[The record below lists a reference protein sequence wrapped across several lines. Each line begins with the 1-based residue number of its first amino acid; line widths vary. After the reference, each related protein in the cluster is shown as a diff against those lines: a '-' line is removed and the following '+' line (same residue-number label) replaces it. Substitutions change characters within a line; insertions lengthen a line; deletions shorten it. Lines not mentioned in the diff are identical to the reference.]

1 MLGAYTYNKIIRK
14 CVIGFGTLFNNIE
27 CRKENKDGS
36 VYSRMK
42 VPLAYGPRQKFLARL
57 EQQADL
63 NQKVAITV
71 PRLSFEM
78 TGISYDSSRKLA
90 PTTLTLK
97 ADTNNAVKKQFTPV
111 PYNIDFELNV
121 ISKTNDES
129 LEIMEQIL
137 PVFQPSFQM
146 TIKLVD
152 DMNDFRDVPIILNSV
167 SYSDDYEGT
176 FDDRKITLITMQFTV
191 KAYIFGPVGTA
202 APIKKAKAD
211 IYTTMPS
218 STSTRQVAYQVTP
231 KALTDKDKD
240 GTTELSS
247 AITARNL
254 TIEVADYSSI
264 PTQSYIEVGNEV
276 MYVKSK
282 TSPNKLSVRRAQNG
296 TTAAAAAAA
305 TPVDIIDS
313 VDDALLTSGDDF
325 GFSEMTSV
333 YE

>member
-27 CRKENKDGS
+27 CRKEKTDGTI
-36 VYSRMK
+36 YSRLK

-71 PRLSFEM
+71 PRLSSEM
-78 TGISYDSSRKLA
+78 TGISYDSARKLA
-90 PTTLTLK
+90 PITMNLQTGDK
-97 ADTNNAVKKQFTPV
+97 DTVRRQYTPV

-129 LEIMEQIL
+129 LEILEQIV
-137 PVFQPSFQM
+137 PIFQPSYQM

-152 DMNDFRDVPIILNSV
+152 EMKDYRDIPIILNSIN
-167 SYSDDYEGT
+167 YSDDYEGS
-176 FDDRKITLITMQFTV
+176 FDDRKITLVTMSFTC
-191 KAYIFGPVGTA
+191 KTYIFGPVGTQG
-202 APIKKAKAD
+202 PIKKAKAD

-218 STSTRQVAYQVTP
+218 ATATRQVEYQVTP
-231 KALTDKDKD
+231 KALTDKNKD
-240 GTTELSS
+240 GTTELAG

-254 TIEVADYSSI
+254 SVEVVDYSDI
-264 PTQSYIEVGNEV
+264 PTQSYIEIGNEV

-296 TTAAAAAAA
+296 TTAAAAVSG
-305 TPVDIIDS
+305 TPVDLIDAT
-313 VDDALLTSGDDF
+313 DDALLTSGDDF
-325 GFSEMTSV
+325 GFSESTSY

>member
-1 MLGAYTYNKIIRK
+1 MLGTYTYNKIIRK

-27 CRKENKDGS
+27 VRKEKADGS

-42 VPLAYGPRQKFLARL
+42 VPLAYGSRQKFLARL

-152 DMNDFRDVPIILNSV
+152 DMNDFRDIPIILNSV

-231 KALTDKDKD
+231 KALTDKNKD
-240 GTTELSS
+240 GTTELAG

-254 TIEVADYSSI
+254 TIEVADYSNI

-296 TTAAAAAAA
+296 TTAAASAAA
-305 TPVDIIDS
+305 TPVDLIDS

-325 GFSEMTSV
+325 GFSEMTSI

>member
-78 TGISYDSSRKLA
+78 TGISYDSARKLA
-90 PTTLTLK
+90 PTTLTVK
-97 ADTNNAVKKQFTPV
+97 GDSANAVKKQFTPV

-121 ISKTNDES
+121 ISKTNDEA
-129 LEIMEQIL
+129 LEILEQVL
-137 PVFQPSFQM
+137 PVFQPSYQI
-146 TIKLVD
+146 TIKMVD
-152 DMNDFRDVPIILNSV
+152 DMNDYRDLPIVLNSIN
-167 SYSDDYEGT
+167 YSDDYEGT
-176 FDDRKITLITMQFTV
+176 FDDKKITLVTLSFTV
-191 KAYIFGPVGTA
+191 KAYIFGPVGTQK
-202 APIKKAKAD
+202 PIKKAKAD

-218 STSTRQVAYQVTP
+218 DTATRQVAYQVEP
-231 KALTDKDKD
+231 KALTDKNQD
-240 GTTELSS
+240 GSAELAG

-254 TIEVADYSSI
+254 TIELVDYSNI

-305 TPVDIIDS
+305 TPVDLIDS
-313 VDDALLTSGDDF
+313 VDDSLLTSGDDF
-325 GFSEMTSV
+325 GFSEMTSI

>member
-1 MLGAYTYNKIIRK
+1 
-14 CVIGFGTLFNNIE
+14 
-27 CRKENKDGS
+27 
-36 VYSRMK
+36 
-42 VPLAYGPRQKFLARL
+42 
-57 EQQADL
+57 
-63 NQKVAITV
+63 
-71 PRLSFEM
+71 
-78 TGISYDSSRKLA
+78 
-90 PTTLTLK
+90 
-97 ADTNNAVKKQFTPV
+97 
-111 PYNIDFELNV
+111 
-121 ISKTNDES
+121 
-129 LEIMEQIL
+129 MEQIL

>member
-27 CRKENKDGS
+27 VRKEKKDGS

-78 TGISYDSSRKLA
+78 TGIEYDSSRKLA
-90 PTTLTLK
+90 PTTLTLRPDG
-97 ADTNNAVKKQFTPV
+97 ADAIKKQMTPV
-111 PYNIDFELNV
+111 PYNINFELNV
-121 ISKTNDES
+121 ISKTNDEA
-129 LEIMEQIL
+129 LEILEQIV
-137 PVFQPSFQM
+137 PVFQPSYQM

-152 DMNDFRDVPIILNSV
+152 DMADYRDIPIVLNSIT
-167 SYSDDYEGT
+167 YSDDYEGS
-176 FDDRKITLITMQFTV
+176 FDDKKITLITMNYTV
-191 KAYIFGPVGTA
+191 KSYIFGPVGTA
-202 APIKKAKAD
+202 GPIKKAKVD
-211 IYTTMPS
+211 YHTDVDL
-218 STSTRQVAYQVTP
+218 TSARQVQYQVTP
-231 KALTDKDKD
+231 KALTDKNKD
-240 GTTELSS
+240 GTTELAG
-247 AITARNL
+247 AITTRNL
-254 TIEVADYSSI
+254 TVEVLDYSNI
-264 PTQSYIEVGNEV
+264 PTQSYIEIGNEV

-296 TTAAAAAAA
+296 TIAASATSG
-305 TPVDIIDS
+305 TPVDLVDS
-313 VDDALLTSGDDF
+313 ADDALLTAGDDF
-325 GFSEMTSV
+325 GFSEMTST

>member
-36 VYSRMK
+36 IYSRMK

-78 TGISYDSSRKLA
+78 TGISYDSARKLA
-90 PTTLTLK
+90 PTTLTVK
-97 ADTNNAVKKQFTPV
+97 AKDASSVKKQFTPV
-111 PYNIDFELNV
+111 PYSIDFELNV
-121 ISKTNDES
+121 ISKTNDEA
-129 LEIMEQIL
+129 LEILEQIL
-137 PVFQPSFQM
+137 PVFQPSYQI
-146 TIKLVD
+146 TIKMVD
-152 DMNDFRDVPIILNSV
+152 DMNDYRDLPIILNSIN
-167 SYSDDYEGT
+167 YSDDYEGS
-176 FDDRKITLITMQFTV
+176 FDDKKITLVTLSFTV
-191 KAYIFGPVGTA
+191 KAYIFGPVGTQG
-202 APIKKAKAD
+202 PIKKAKAD

-218 STSTRQVAYQVTP
+218 DTATRQVAYQVVP
-231 KALTDKDKD
+231 KALTDKNKD
-240 GTTELSS
+240 GSAELAG

-254 TIEVADYSSI
+254 TIELVDYSNI

-296 TTAAAAAAA
+296 TTAAAAAAGTPIDLVDA
-305 TPVDIIDS
+305 T
-313 VDDALLTSGDDF
+313 DDALLTGVDDF
-325 GFSEMTSV
+325 GFSETVSY

>member
-1 MLGAYTYNKIIRK
+1 MLGTYTYNKIIRK

-27 CRKENKDGS
+27 VRKENKDGS

-63 NQKVAITV
+63 HQKVAITV

>member
-1 MLGAYTYNKIIRK
+1 
-14 CVIGFGTLFNNIE
+14 
-27 CRKENKDGS
+27 
-36 VYSRMK
+36 
-42 VPLAYGPRQKFLARL
+42 
-57 EQQADL
+57 
-63 NQKVAITV
+63 
-71 PRLSFEM
+71 M
-78 TGISYDSSRKLA
+78 TGISYDSARKLA

-152 DMNDFRDVPIILNSV
+152 SMNDFRDVPIILNSV

-218 STSTRQVAYQVTP
+218 ATATRQVEYQVTP
-231 KALTDKDKD
+231 KALTDKNKD
-240 GTTELSS
+240 GTTELSG
-247 AITARNL
+247 AITARN
-254 TIEVADYSSI
+254 VC
-264 PTQSYIEVGNEV
+264 
-276 MYVKSK
+276 
-282 TSPNKLSVRRAQNG
+282 
-296 TTAAAAAAA
+296 
-305 TPVDIIDS
+305 
-313 VDDALLTSGDDF
+313 
-325 GFSEMTSV
+325 
-333 YE
+333 

>member
-231 KALTDKDKD
+231 KALTDKNKD
-240 GTTELSS
+240 GTTELAG

-254 TIEVADYSSI
+254 TIEVADYSNI

-296 TTAAAAAAA
+296 TTAAASAAA
-305 TPVDIIDS
+305 TPVDLIDS

-325 GFSEMTSV
+325 GFSEMTSI

>member
-97 ADTNNAVKKQFTPV
+97 ANTANAVKKQFTPV
-111 PYNIDFELNV
+111 PYNIDFELNI
-121 ISKTNDES
+121 ISKTNDEA
-129 LEIMEQIL
+129 LEITEQIV
-137 PVFQPSFQM
+137 PIFQPSYQM

-152 DMNDFRDVPIILNSV
+152 DMADFRDVPIILNSIN
-167 SYSDDYEGT
+167 YSDDYEGS
-176 FDDRKITLITMQFTV
+176 FDEKKITLITMQFTV
-191 KAYIFGPVGTA
+191 KAYIFGPVGSS
-202 APIKKAKAD
+202 APIKKAKVD
-211 IYTTMPS
+211 MYTDMKDVAT
-218 STSTRQVAYQVTP
+218 TRQVAYQVQP
-231 KALTDKDKD
+231 RALTDQNQD
-240 GTTELSS
+240 GTTELAS
-247 AITARNL
+247 AINARNL
-254 TIEVADYSSI
+254 TIEVNDYVDI
-264 PTQSYIEVGNEV
+264 PTQSYIEIGNEV

-282 TSPNKLSVRRAQNG
+282 TSPNKLAVRRAQNG
-296 TTAAAAAAA
+296 TKAAAATAG
-305 TPVDIIDS
+305 TPVDIIN
-313 VDDALLTSGDDF
+313 VDDDNLLTGGDDF
-325 GFSEMTSV
+325 GFSETVSY

>member
-1 MLGAYTYNKIIRK
+1 MLGSYTYNKIIRK

-97 ADTNNAVKKQFTPV
+97 ANTANAVKKQFTPV

-121 ISKTNDES
+121 ISKTNDEA
-129 LEIMEQIL
+129 LEITEQIL
-137 PVFQPSFQM
+137 PLFQPSYQM
-146 TIKLVD
+146 SIKLVD
-152 DMNDFRDVPIILNSV
+152 SMEEFRDIPIILNSV
-167 SYSDDYEGT
+167 SYSDDYEGS
-176 FDDRKITLITMQFTV
+176 FDDKKITLITMQFTC
-191 KAYIFGPVGTA
+191 KSYIYGPVGTQ
-202 APIKKAKAD
+202 APIKKAKVD
-211 IYTTMPS
+211 YHTEVDL
-218 STSTRQVAYQVTP
+218 TSTRQVSYQVVP

-240 GTTELSS
+240 GTTELAS
-247 AITARNL
+247 AINTRNL
-254 TIEVADYSSI
+254 TIEVVDFTNI
-264 PTQSYIEVGNEV
+264 PTQSFIEIGNEV

-296 TTAAAAAAA
+296 TKAASANAS
-305 TPVDIIDS
+305 TPVD
-313 VDDALLTSGDDF
+313 VLNAADDALLTSGDDF
-325 GFSEMTSV
+325 GFSETTSY

>member
-27 CRKENKDGS
+27 VRKEKSDGS

-78 TGISYDSSRKLA
+78 TGISYDAGRKLA

-97 ADTNNAVKKQFTPV
+97 ANTKDAVKKQFTPV
-111 PYNIDFELNV
+111 PYNIDFELNI
-121 ISKTNDES
+121 ISKTNDEA
-129 LEIMEQIL
+129 LEITEQIV
-137 PVFQPSFQM
+137 PVFQPSYQM

-152 DMNDFRDVPIILNSV
+152 EMNEYRDIPIVLNSI
-167 SYSDDYEGT
+167 SYSDDYEGS
-176 FDDRKITLITMQFTV
+176 FDDKKITLITMQFTV
-191 KAYIFGPVGTA
+191 KSYIFGPVGTQG
-202 APIKKAKAD
+202 PIKKAKVD
-211 IYTTMPS
+211 TTLDVDL
-218 STSTRQVAYQVTP
+218 TKTRQIAYQVVP
-231 KALTDKDKD
+231 KAKTDKDQD
-240 GTTELSS
+240 GTTELAG

-254 TIEVADYSSI
+254 VIEVQDYSNI
-264 PTQSYIEVGNEV
+264 PTQSYIEIGNEV
-276 MYVKSK
+276 FYVKSK
-282 TSPNKLSVRRAQNG
+282 TSPNKLTVRRAQNG
-296 TTAAAAAAA
+296 TTASAAAAGTKVDLIDAA
-305 TPVDIIDS
+305 
-313 VDDALLTSGDDF
+313 DDALLTSDDDF
-325 GFSEMTSV
+325 GFGETIAY

>member
-90 PTTLTLK
+90 PITMNTK
-97 ADTNNAVKKQFTPV
+97 SGDKDTIRKQFTPV

-129 LEIMEQIL
+129 LEILEQIV
-137 PVFQPSFQM
+137 PVFQPSYQM
-146 TIKLVD
+146 TIKLIEEMKD
-152 DMNDFRDVPIILNSV
+152 YRDIPIILNSI
-167 SYSDDYEGT
+167 SYSDDYEGS
-176 FDDRKITLITMQFTV
+176 FDDRKITLVTMQFTC
-191 KAYIFGPVGTA
+191 KTYIFGPVGTQG
-202 APIKKAKAD
+202 PIKKAKAD
-211 IYTTMPS
+211 IYTNMPS
-218 STSTRQVAYQVTP
+218 AATTRQVEYQVTP
-231 KALTDKDKD
+231 RALTDKNKD
-240 GTTELSS
+240 GTTELAG

-254 TIEVADYSSI
+254 TVEVVDYSNI

-296 TTAAAAAAA
+296 TTAASASSG
-305 TPVDIIDS
+305 TPVDLIDAA
-313 VDDALLTSGDDF
+313 DDALLTSGDDF
-325 GFSEMTSV
+325 GFSESV
-333 YE
+333 SYYE

>member
-1 MLGAYTYNKIIRK
+1 MLGTYTYNKIIRK

-27 CRKENKDGS
+27 CRKENKDGT

-78 TGISYDSSRKLA
+78 TGIEYDGSRKLA

-97 ADTNNAVKKQFTPV
+97 SDTKDAVKKQFTPV
-111 PYNIDFELNV
+111 PYNIGFELNI
-121 ISKTNDES
+121 ISKTNDEA
-129 LEIMEQIL
+129 LEITEQIV
-137 PVFQPSFQM
+137 PIFQPSYNM

-152 DMNDFRDVPIILNSV
+152 GMSEYRDVPIILNNI
-167 SYSDDYEGT
+167 SYSDDYEGS
-176 FDDRKITLITMQFTV
+176 FDDKKITLITMQFTV
-191 KAYIFGPVGTA
+191 KSYIFGPVGTA
-202 APIKKAKAD
+202 GPIKKAKAD

-218 STSTRQVAYQVTP
+218 TTATRQVEYQVTP

-240 GTTELSS
+240 GTTELAG

-254 TIEVADYSSI
+254 TIEVQDNSNI
-264 PTQSYIEVGNEV
+264 PTQSYIEIGNEV
-276 MYVKSK
+276 FYVKSK

-296 TTAAAAAAA
+296 TTAAAAAAGSK
-305 TPVDIIDS
+305 VDLIDAA
-313 VDDALLTSGDDF
+313 DDALLTSGDDF

>member
-218 STSTRQVAYQVTP
+218 STATRQVAYQVTP

>member
-97 ADTNNAVKKQFTPV
+97 ANTANAVKKQFTPV

-121 ISKTNDES
+121 ISKTNDEA
-129 LEIMEQIL
+129 LEITEQIV
-137 PVFQPSFQM
+137 PIFQPSYQM
-146 TIKLVD
+146 TLKLVE
-152 DMNDFRDVPIILNSV
+152 DMQDFRDVPIILNSIN
-167 SYSDDYEGT
+167 YSDDYEGS
-176 FDDRKITLITMQFTV
+176 FDEKKITLITMNFTV
-191 KAYIFGPVGTA
+191 KAYIFGHVGTQ

-211 IYTTMPS
+211 IYTEMKDVAT
-218 STSTRQVAYQVTP
+218 TRQVAYQVQP
-231 KALTDKDKD
+231 RALTDQNKD
-240 GTTELSS
+240 GTTELAS
-247 AITARNL
+247 AINARNL
-254 TIEVADYSSI
+254 TIEVVDYVDI
-264 PTQSYIEVGNEV
+264 PTQSYIEIGNEV

-282 TSPNKLSVRRAQNG
+282 TSPNKLAVRRAQNG
-296 TTAAAAAAA
+296 TKAAAAASG
-305 TPVDIIDS
+305 TPVDIIN
-313 VDDALLTSGDDF
+313 VDDDNLLTGGDDF
-325 GFSEMTSV
+325 GFSETVSY

>member
-90 PTTLTLK
+90 PTTLTLQ
-97 ADTNNAVKKQFTPV
+97 ANTANAVKKQFTPV
-111 PYNIDFELNV
+111 PYNLDFELNV
-121 ISKTNDES
+121 ISKTNDEA
-129 LEIMEQIL
+129 LEITEQIL
-137 PVFQPSFQM
+137 PIFQPSYQI
-146 TIKLVD
+146 TIKMVD
-152 DMNDFRDVPIILNSV
+152 DMQDFRDVPIVLNSIN
-167 SYSDDYEGT
+167 YSDDYEGS
-176 FDDRKITLITMQFTV
+176 FDEKKITLITMSFTV
-191 KAYIFGPVGTA
+191 KAYIFGPVGTQ

-218 STSTRQVAYQVTP
+218 ATATRQVEYQVTP
-231 KALTDKDKD
+231 RALTDQNQD
-240 GTTELSS
+240 GTTELAG
-247 AITARNL
+247 AITAKNL
-254 TIEVADYSSI
+254 TIEVVDFVNI
-264 PTQSYIEVGNEV
+264 PTQSYIEIGNEV
-276 MYVKSK
+276 LYVKSK

-296 TTAAAAAAA
+296 TKASAATAG
-305 TPVDIIDS
+305 TPVDLVD
-313 VDDALLTSGDDF
+313 VQDDALLTGGDDF
-325 GFSEMTSV
+325 GFSETVSY

>member
-1 MLGAYTYNKIIRK
+1 MLGTYTYHKIIRK

-27 CRKENKDGS
+27 VRKENKDGS

>member
-1 MLGAYTYNKIIRK
+1 MLGSYTYNKILRK
-14 CVIGFGTLFNNIE
+14 CVIGFGTLFNGIE

-78 TGISYDSSRKLA
+78 TGISYDSARKLA
-90 PTTLTLK
+90 PITMNLQTGDK
-97 ADTNNAVKKQFTPV
+97 DTVRRQYTPV

-129 LEIMEQIL
+129 LEILEQIV
-137 PVFQPSFQM
+137 PIFQPSYQM

-152 DMNDFRDVPIILNSV
+152 EMKDYRDIPIILNSIN
-167 SYSDDYEGT
+167 YSDDYEGS
-176 FDDRKITLITMQFTV
+176 FDDRKITLVTMSFTC
-191 KAYIFGPVGTA
+191 KTYIFGPVGTQG
-202 APIKKAKAD
+202 PIKKAKAD

-218 STSTRQVAYQVTP
+218 ATATRQVEYQVTP
-231 KALTDKDKD
+231 KALTDKNKD
-240 GTTELSS
+240 GTTELAG

-254 TIEVADYSSI
+254 SVEVVDYSDI
-264 PTQSYIEVGNEV
+264 PTQSYIEIGNEV

-296 TTAAAAAAA
+296 TTAAAAVSG
-305 TPVDIIDS
+305 TPVDLIDAT
-313 VDDALLTSGDDF
+313 DDALLTSGDDF
-325 GFSEMTSV
+325 GFSESTSY

>member
-1 MLGAYTYNKIIRK
+1 MLGTYTYNKIIRK

-27 CRKENKDGS
+27 VRKENKDGS

-282 TSPNKLSVRRAQNG
+282 TSPNNLSVRRALNG

>member
-27 CRKENKDGS
+27 CRKEKTDGTI
-36 VYSRMK
+36 YSRLK

-78 TGISYDSSRKLA
+78 TGISYDSARKLA
-90 PTTLTLK
+90 PITMNLQTGDK
-97 ADTNNAVKKQFTPV
+97 DTVRRQYTPV

-129 LEIMEQIL
+129 LEILEQIV
-137 PVFQPSFQM
+137 PIFQPSYQM

-152 DMNDFRDVPIILNSV
+152 EMKDYRDIPIILNSIN
-167 SYSDDYEGT
+167 YSDDYEGS
-176 FDDRKITLITMQFTV
+176 FDDRKITLVTMSFTC
-191 KAYIFGPVGTA
+191 KTYIFGPVGTQG
-202 APIKKAKAD
+202 PIKKAKAD

-218 STSTRQVAYQVTP
+218 ATATRQVEYQVTP
-231 KALTDKDKD
+231 KALTDKNKD
-240 GTTELSS
+240 GTTELAG

-254 TIEVADYSSI
+254 SVEVVDYSDI
-264 PTQSYIEVGNEV
+264 PTQSYIEIGNEV

-296 TTAAAAAAA
+296 TTAAAAVSG
-305 TPVDIIDS
+305 TPVDLIDAT
-313 VDDALLTSGDDF
+313 DDALLTSGDDF
-325 GFSEMTSV
+325 GFSESTSY

>member
-1 MLGAYTYNKIIRK
+1 MLGTYTYNKIIRK

-27 CRKENKDGS
+27 VRKENKDGS

-305 TPVDIIDS
+305 TPVDIIDC

>member
-1 MLGAYTYNKIIRK
+1 MLGTYTYNKILRR

-78 TGISYDSSRKLA
+78 TGISYDSARKLA

-97 ADTNNAVKKQFTPV
+97 ANTANAVKKQFTPV
-111 PYNIDFELNV
+111 PYNVDFELNV
-121 ISKTNDES
+121 ISKTNDEA
-129 LEIMEQIL
+129 LEILEQIV
-137 PVFQPSFQM
+137 PIFQPSYQM

-152 DMNDFRDVPIILNSV
+152 EMSDFRDVPIILNSIN
-167 SYSDDYEGT
+167 YSDDYEGS
-176 FDDRKITLITMQFTV
+176 FDEKKITLITMQFTV
-191 KAYIFGPVGTA
+191 KAYIFGPVGTQ

-211 IYTTMPS
+211 VYTTMPS
-218 STSTRQVAYQVTP
+218 ATATRQLEYQVTP

-240 GTTELSS
+240 GTTELVS

-254 TIEVADYSSI
+254 VVEVLDFTNI
-264 PTQSYIEVGNEV
+264 PTQSYIEIGNEV

-282 TSPNKLSVRRAQNG
+282 TSPNKLQVRRAQNG
-296 TTAAAAAAA
+296 TKAAAAAAA
-305 TPVDIIDS
+305 TPVDVID
-313 VDDALLTSGDDF
+313 VNDDNLLTGGDDF
-325 GFSEMTSV
+325 GFSETVSY

>member
-78 TGISYDSSRKLA
+78 TGISYDSARKLA

-97 ADTNNAVKKQFTPV
+97 ANTANAVKKQFTPV
-111 PYNIDFELNV
+111 PYNIDFELNI
-121 ISKTNDES
+121 ISKTNDEA
-129 LEIMEQIL
+129 LEITEQIV
-137 PVFQPSFQM
+137 PIFQPSYQM
-146 TIKLVD
+146 TLKLVD
-152 DMNDFRDVPIILNSV
+152 DMADFRDVPIVLNSIN
-167 SYSDDYEGT
+167 YSDDYEGS
-176 FDDRKITLITMQFTV
+176 FDEKKITLITMQFTV
-191 KAYIFGPVGTA
+191 KAYIFGPVGSQ

-211 IYTTMPS
+211 VYTTMPS
-218 STSTRQVAYQVTP
+218 ATATRQLEYQVTP
-231 KALTDKDKD
+231 RALSDKDKD
-240 GTTELSS
+240 GTTELVS

-254 TIEVADYSSI
+254 VIEVLDFTNI
-264 PTQSYIEVGNEV
+264 PTQSYIEIGNEV

-282 TSPNKLSVRRAQNG
+282 TSPNKLQVRRAQNG
-296 TTAAAAAAA
+296 TKAASAAAA
-305 TPVDIIDS
+305 TPVDVID
-313 VDDALLTSGDDF
+313 VQDDALLTSGDDF
-325 GFSEMTSV
+325 GFSETVSY

>member
-1 MLGAYTYNKIIRK
+1 MLGTYTYNKIIRK

-27 CRKENKDGS
+27 VRKENKDGS

-137 PVFQPSFQM
+137 PVFQPSYQM